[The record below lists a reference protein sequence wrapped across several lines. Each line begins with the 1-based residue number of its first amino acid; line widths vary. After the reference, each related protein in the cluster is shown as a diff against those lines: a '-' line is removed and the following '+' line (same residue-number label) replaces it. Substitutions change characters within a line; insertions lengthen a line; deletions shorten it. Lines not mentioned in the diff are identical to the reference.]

1 MTTKVG
7 HPTNPNRTP
16 VYINY
21 MRGLFMRDDQI
32 ERIKV
37 MSEDI
42 AEDMLKTAY
51 VALETPL
58 DSKQARGDK
67 GFMYKIVKDQAGV
80 IATIQRILDIKSGK
94 IPPISATQATQE
106 KYEQQLIE
114 KAEKEAEKLK
124 QRLS

>member
-1 MTTKVG
+1 
-7 HPTNPNRTP
+7 
-16 VYINY
+16 
-21 MRGLFMRDDQI
+21 MRDDQI